1 MPKIRDHPFVQAIL
15 GVFGEVD
22 GEEVFLNRIA
32 DVAVFKVLGDTNTSL
47 AGLVHLSQYIV
58 SI

>member
-1 MPKIRDHPFVQAIL
+1 MQAIL
-15 GVFGEVD
+15 GVSGEVD

-47 AGLVHLSQYIV
+47 AGLVHLSQYAEIV
-58 SI
+58 LRRGISI